1 MHTEIKFSEGKFH
14 GLVNGKVVVKSTSRY
29 YVQRQ
34 LDGQKLAFKEAPAPV
49 ESEFG
54 INQRFSFVEQM
65 VDMIVQKTLPSA
77 VITGEGGLGKSYT
90 VLKSLEKNGFK
101 NLTDLS
107 NFEVG
112 AKVDRSKS
120 YTVVKGYSTAKGLYR
135 TLFENNGMVIVFDDC
150 DSILKDDVAKNL
162 LKGALDSYSK
172 RYISWNADMRDDDLP
187 RSFEFTGSI
196 VFVSNMALEKI
207 DQAIR
212 TRSLV
217 VDLSMTEG
225 QKLESMEVIA
235 NSDEFLPEISP
246 VSKSLAL
253 EFLRSNVN
261 KIPNMSLRSLIAV
274 TKIAN
279 TGNSDWKNL
288 AKYVLTQGN

>member
-1 MHTEIKFSEGKFH
+1 MNTEIKFIDGKFV
-14 GLVNGKVVVKSTSRY
+14 GFVNGKSVVKSSSKY
-29 YVQRQ
+29 YVKRQ
-34 LDGQKLAFKEAPAPV
+34 LEGQVLAFRDAPAPV
-49 ESEFG
+49 QSEFG

-65 VDMIVQKTLPSA
+65 VDMIVTKTLPSA

-112 AKVDRSKS
+112 AKVNKAKS

-172 RYISWNADMRDDDLP
+172 RYISWNADMRDEDLP

-196 VFVSNMALEKI
+196 VFVSNMNLEKI

-217 VDLSMTEG
+217 VDLSMTEA
-225 QKLESMEVIA
+225 QKLERMEVIA
-235 NSDEFLPEISP
+235 NTEEFLPEISP

-253 EFLRSNVN
+253 EFLKSNVN

-279 TGNSDWKNL
+279 TGNPQWKDL

>member
-196 VFVSNMALEKI
+196 VFVSNMNLEKI

-225 QKLESMEVIA
+225 QKLERMEVIA

-253 EFLRSNVN
+253 EFLKSNLG

>member
-1 MHTEIKFSEGKFH
+1 MNTEIKFADGKFV
-14 GLVNGKVVVKSTSRY
+14 GYANGKVVVKSASKY

-34 LDGQKLAFKEAPAPV
+34 LTAQADAFKDAPAPV

-65 VDMIVQKTLPSA
+65 VSMIVQKTLPSA

-90 VLKSLEKNGFK
+90 VLKSLETAGFT
-101 NLTDLS
+101 NITDLA
-107 NFEVG
+107 NFAVG
-112 AKVDRSKS
+112 AKINKSKS

-187 RSFEFTGSI
+187 RSFEFTGSVI
-196 VFVSNMALEKI
+196 FVSNMAMEKI

-212 TRSLV
+212 TRALC
-217 VDLSMTEG
+217 VDLSMSES
-225 QKLESMEVIA
+225 QKLERMELIA
-235 NSDEFLPEISP
+235 KSADFLPEMSD
-246 VSKSLAL
+246 VAKSQALA
-253 EFLRSNVN
+253 FLKDQIG
-261 KIPNMSLRSLIAV
+261 KIPNMSLRSLIAT
-274 TKIAN
+274 TKIAA

-288 AKYVLTQGN
+288 AKYVLTQGA